1 MTTLFVSDLHL
12 SSARPAQL
20 TLFLEFIG
28 RARQG
33 VQALYIL
40 GDLFEV
46 WLGDDDDTPPNAA
59 VVAALAE
66 LTSAGVAL
74 HIGYGNRDFLY
85 GPRFVAASGARL
97 LDDYAVIDL
106 YDTPTLVTH
115 GDLLC
120 TRDVNYQ
127 RFRRVVRHPLTRRL
141 FLATPLAWRQRI
153 AHRTRTGT
161 TASTRRKDETIMD
174 VDETTV
180 AEVMAR
186 YDVKLLIH
194 GHTHRPAVHDYG
206 LEQRR
211 RIVLGDWYEQD
222 AVLVCDGSGQHAMR
236 VSEFLSGCRTRSELD
251 SDSDQHQQEVQ
262 RDSV

>member
-20 TLFLEFIG
+20 ALFLEFIAH
-28 RARQG
+28 ARRG

-59 VVAALAE
+59 VIAALGA
-66 LTSAGVAL
+66 LSAAGVAL
-74 HIGYGNRDFLY
+74 YVGYGNRDFLY
-85 GPRFVAASGARL
+85 GPRFVAATGARL

-106 YDTPTLVTH
+106 YSTPTLVTH

-141 FLATPLAWRQRI
+141 FLATPLTWRQRI
-153 AHRTRTGT
+153 AHRTRAGT
-161 TASTRRKDETIMD
+161 MASMQRKDADIMD
-174 VDETTV
+174 VEETTV
-180 AEVMAR
+180 AEVMAC
-186 YDVKLLIH
+186 YKVKLLIH
-194 GHTHRPAVHDYG
+194 GHTHRPGVHNYA

-211 RIVLGDWYEQD
+211 RIVLSDWYED
-222 AVLVCDGSGQHAMR
+222 DGVLVCDGDGQCAER
-236 VSEFLSGCRTRSELD
+236 VCDFLNRPSAAR
-251 SDSDQHQQEVQ
+251 
-262 RDSV
+262 

>member
-20 TLFLEFIG
+20 TLFLEFLA
-28 RARQG
+28 RAQHG

-40 GDLFEV
+40 GDLFDV
-46 WLGDDDDTPPNAA
+46 WLGDDDDTPPNVA
-59 VVAALAE
+59 VTAALAA
-66 LTSAGVAL
+66 LTAAGVAL
-74 HIGYGNRDFLY
+74 HIAYGNRDFLY
-85 GPRFVAASGARL
+85 GPRFIAASGARL

-120 TRDVNYQ
+120 TRDLSYQ

-161 TASTRRKDETIMD
+161 VASMQGKDAGIMD

-180 AEVMAR
+180 AEVMAH
-186 YDVKLLIH
+186 YQVKLLIH
-194 GHTHRPAVHDYG
+194 GHTHRPAVHDYAAD
-206 LEQRR
+206 QRR
-211 RIVLGDWYEQD
+211 RIVLGDWYACD
-222 AVLVCDGSGQHAMR
+222 AVLICDSSGQRAVR
-236 VSEFLSGCRTRSELD
+236 ISEFLDGPSAAG
-251 SDSDQHQQEVQ
+251 
-262 RDSV
+262 

>member
-12 SSARPAQL
+12 SPARPAQL
-20 TLFLEFIG
+20 TLFLEFLAC
-28 RARQG
+28 ARQRA
-33 VQALYIL
+33 QALYIL

-46 WLGDDDDTPPNAA
+46 WLGDDDDTPPNA
-59 VVAALAE
+59 VVVSALAA
-66 LTSAGVAL
+66 LTSAGVAV
-74 HIGYGNRDFLY
+74 HVGYGNRDFLY
-85 GPRFVAASGARL
+85 GSRFVAASGAQL

-106 YDTPTLVTH
+106 FDTPTLLTH

-153 AHRTRTGT
+153 AHRTRAGT
-161 TASTRRKDETIMD
+161 IASMRRKDDGIMD

-180 AEVMAR
+180 AEVMAHHK
-186 YDVKLLIH
+186 VKLLIH
-194 GHTHRPAVHDYG
+194 GHTHRPAVHHYESD
-206 LEQRR
+206 QRR

-222 AVLVCDGSGQHAMR
+222 AVLVCDANGQRTMR
-236 VSEFLSGCRTRSELD
+236 IREFINATATRC
-251 SDSDQHQQEVQ
+251 
-262 RDSV
+262 